1 MATSAHRRSHVPV
14 PGPADELLL
23 LALSRYFYLTVS
35 QVTRLLYAPTSH
47 TYAQARLKRLADG
60 GCLQRHFLPRPTRTG
75 SAPLVYSLARR
86 GLNALR
92 EWGHHVERRH
102 RPAEVRQLAYLHL
115 AHTLALNDVLIAL
128 ELLCRSTPDLL
139 MAEVRHER
147 DLKLEPVMVTLPD
160 GTQRGVIPDG
170 WVDLRI
176 AGRYQEC
183 YAFELDRGTT
193 AAKAWRRKVAAL
205 VAYADG
211 PYQQAFGTRSL
222 TVAVV
227 ATPGEGRSAQLR
239 RWTEAE
245 LRSMG
250 REDAAGLFRFCGA
263 SLAGRHPAQFFSSE
277 AWQAPLSNHRE
288 LLINSSTISAGSSVP
303 EFAENHDISDI
314 TETTDTSALSHSQGL
329 EMSAG

>member
-1 MATSAHRRSHVPV
+1 MALSVDPRPRVAV

-23 LALSRYFYLTVS
+23 LAINRYFYLTAS

-47 TYAQARLKRLADG
+47 TYAQARLKRLADT
-60 GCLQRHFLPRPTRTG
+60 GCLQRYFLPRPTRTG

-92 EWGHHVERRH
+92 EWGYPVGRRL
-102 RPAEVRQLAYLHL
+102 RPAEVRQLTYLHL

-128 ELLCRSTPDLL
+128 ELLCRSAGALRI
-139 MAEVRHER
+139 AEVRHER
-147 DLKLEPVMVTLPD
+147 DLKLEPVVVTLPD
-160 GTQRGVIPDG
+160 GTRRGVIPDG

-193 AAKAWRRKVAAL
+193 AAKPWRRKVAAL

-222 TVAVV
+222 TVAVI
-227 ATPGEGRSAQLR
+227 ATPGEGRAAQLR

-250 REDAAGLFRFCGA
+250 REDAAGLFRFCGTP
-263 SLAGRHPAQFFSSE
+263 LPGHDPAQFFGSA
-277 AWQAPLSNHRE
+277 AWQAPLSDDPQP
-288 LLINSSTISAGSSVP
+288 LLNPSTISARSHTSKSEEKGDI
-303 EFAENHDISDI
+303 ADISKK
-314 TETTDTSALSHSQGL
+314 TATSVLSHSQGL

>member
-1 MATSAHRRSHVPV
+1 MAPPVHRRSRAPV

-23 LALSRYFYLTVS
+23 LAINRYFYLTAS

-47 TYAQARLKRLADG
+47 TYAQARLKRLADA

-86 GLNALR
+86 GFNALTQ
-92 EWGHHVERRH
+92 WGYLVGRRY
-102 RPAEVRQLAYLHL
+102 RPSEMRQLAYLHL
-115 AHTLALNDVLIAL
+115 AHTLALNDVMIAL
-128 ELLCRSTPDLL
+128 ELLCRSRPDVRI
-139 MAEVRHER
+139 AEVRHER
-147 DLKLEPVMVTLPD
+147 DLKLEPVMVSLPD

-193 AAKAWRRKVAAL
+193 AARPWRRKVAAL
-205 VAYADG
+205 VSYADG

-222 TVAVV
+222 TVAVI
-227 ATPGEGRSAQLR
+227 ATPGEGRAAQLQ

-263 SLAGRHPAQFFSSE
+263 PLPGRCPAPFFQSA
-277 AWQAPLSNHRE
+277 AWRTPLSGDPQP
-288 LLINSSTISAGSSVP
+288 LINLSTISAGSQTS
-303 EFAENHDISDI
+303 EIEEDNDISDI
-314 TETTDTSALSHSQGL
+314 AENTATSVLSHNQVL
-329 EMSAG
+329 ELSAG